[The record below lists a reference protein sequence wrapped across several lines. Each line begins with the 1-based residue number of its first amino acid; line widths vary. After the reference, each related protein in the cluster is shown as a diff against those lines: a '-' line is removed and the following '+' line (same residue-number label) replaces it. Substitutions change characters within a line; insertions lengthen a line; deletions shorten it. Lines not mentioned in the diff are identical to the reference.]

1 MAEEQITLG
10 DKDNMS
16 YFSVSVGD
24 TVRICRPLGFMPWR
38 TADGKKPSSMPA
50 PGDYYQYGFTVM
62 NKDIGKFVG
71 KMSEKSRCV
80 KYKQLKSGKQI
91 IRYDASGALTKDMA
105 LYIVLQPVIV
115 HDHASVYQGGPAY
128 ATYYAEKPQEEG
140 S

>member
-10 DKDNMS
+10 DKDNIS

-38 TADGKKPSSMPA
+38 GNKPSTMPA

-62 NKDIGKFVG
+62 NRDIGKFID
-71 KMSEKSRCV
+71 KMSENSYCV

-91 IRYDASGALTKDMA
+91 IRYDAGGALTKDMS
-105 LYIVLQPVIV
+105 LYIILQPVIV
-115 HDHASVYQGGPAY
+115 HDHASVHQGGPAY
-128 ATYYAEKPQEEG
+128 ATYYAEVPQEEG